1 MEIDSTNTGNTT
13 HFLGLDSRAQSA
25 IINSSEDGP
34 FIFDPT
40 GPTGN
45 KFEVYGYRGKE
56 GDVEILEEGTF
67 VTAYDFPNAT
77 SILLVINRALAR
89 KGQSTSLISP
99 FIMRTA
105 GIIVNGIAA
114 QHSFVGDS
122 EAHSIIVPDRGYKL
136 DLELVNTQ
144 SSLRIRRPTDDELE
158 KLEKVELTL
167 PTEWDPF
174 DSHYNLLEAIAKH
187 RAITDPA
194 PVPIAIADAGIR
206 PISVSEANI
215 NSSLH
220 AHHVNQSQWSE
231 SSRIISDVST
241 ALDSLAFGDIAAAS
255 INISPVSLEP
265 IDTKRFQGLT
275 PQRLSELWHIG
286 QKTAVRTREATYT
299 SGTTRSGL
307 KYGLLGRKLR
317 SGHQQVTLRRT
328 TAKVYADH
336 LHMQVRGYGGVI
348 GAMIFVTAYHFTD
361 AYCLRSMSGT
371 ESTEACKAFIQNCG
385 IPETMVTD
393 GHNSL
398 LGAQWKQ
405 LCRE

>member
-1 MEIDSTNTGNTT
+1 MILASLSLPLWVFRLFLPTGTPNNFSRSIAPIFVRKQSQTKKRKHVEIDSTNTGNTT

-25 IINSSEDGP
+25 IIDSSEDGP

-67 VTAYDFPNAT
+67 VTASDFPNGT
-77 SILLVINRALAR
+77 SILLVVNRALAR

-105 GIIVNGIAA
+105 GIIVNDIAA

-122 EAHSIIVPDRGYKL
+122 EAHSIIVPDRGHKL
-136 DLELVNTQ
+136 DLELINTQ
-144 SSLRIRRPTDDELE
+144 SSLRIRRPTDDELK

-174 DSHYNLLEAIAKH
+174 DSHYNTLEAIAKH

-194 PVPIAIADAGIR
+194 PVPIAIAGAGIR
-206 PISVSEANI
+206 PILVSEANI

-265 IDTKRFQGLT
+265 IDTERFQGLT
-275 PQRLSELWHIG
+275 PQRLSELWHVG

-336 LHMQVRGYGGVI
+336 LHMQV
-348 GAMIFVTAYHFTD
+348 
-361 AYCLRSMSGT
+361 S
-371 ESTEACKAFIQNCG
+371 
-385 IPETMVTD
+385 
-393 GHNSL
+393 
-398 LGAQWKQ
+398 
-405 LCRE
+405 